1 MSKQIIFGFTSLYE
15 LNNLVSNFRTVC
27 AVLILFF
34 GGMFRRLELKAKI
47 LYG

>member
-15 LNNLVSNFRTVC
+15 LSNVIRNFRTVC

-34 GGMFRRLELKAKI
+34 GGMFRRLELKVKI

>member
-15 LNNLVSNFRTVC
+15 LSNLVRNSLTVC
-27 AVLILFF
+27 VVLILFF
-34 GGMFRRLELKAKI
+34 GGMFRRLELKVRI